1 MDQPKSAIKSV
12 ITAMAKRLRRKVVD
26 MEEYLEENQAPLDPT
41 QRRRLAHMN
50 DEAREQLERMKKAWA
65 NRKADVKF
73 DKVYIDEVNVII
85 ADAEDDVREIIEE
98 SKKIMDMPNV
108 SPSSATYDAFEKG
121 EHKMN
126 QGPRGSDDKDK
137 KIRNDDRT
145 DAGQNIHMRKVGT
158 EDMKRG
164 SVVGKERKNTR
175 QTLES
180 VRATVDML
188 MTAQEGIRNRRESP
202 EVEGNNRKRPGAHDA
217 RYNAGGDTK

>member
-12 ITAMAKRLRRKVVD
+12 ITVMAKRLRRKVVD

-50 DEAREQLERMKKAWA
+50 DETREQLERMRQAWA
-65 NRKADVKF
+65 NRKADIKF
-73 DKVYIDEVNVII
+73 DKVYIDEVNIII

-98 SKKIMDMPNV
+98 SRKIMDMPNV
-108 SPSSATYDAFEKG
+108 SPSSATCATFEKS
-121 EHKMN
+121 ELKID
-126 QGPRGSDDKDK
+126 QGPRGSDDKNED
-137 KIRNDDRT
+137 
-145 DAGQNIHMRKVGT
+145 IHMRKVGT
-158 EDMKRG
+158 KDIKHGDVVEQKR
-164 SVVGKERKNTR
+164 RTTR

-202 EVEGNNRKRPGAHDA
+202 EVEGNNRKRPGALL
-217 RYNAGGDTK
+217 